1 MPFENSFPKDT
12 ELYRLMSTRP
22 DEKVFGEDPFRDRDS
37 SDTLDG
43 QRFPPGSNT
52 DADTDEKAEF
62 MRKIQEVAEK
72 SEDFGEL
79 VRKYMGQNE

>member
-1 MPFENSFPKDT
+1 M
-12 ELYRLMSTRP
+12 
-22 DEKVFGEDPFRDRDS
+22 
-37 SDTLDG
+37 DG

-62 MRKIQEVAEK
+62 MRKKQEVAEK

-79 VRKYMGQNE
+79 VRKYMEQNG